1 MALNGAIRVRLCLL
15 VIALTLVGCDRKIGQ
30 PYCGDVTSPQDY
42 GKFVVDAEKG
52 LAQHISGT
60 VWYRCAAGQSF
71 RGKKCIGDSVRV
83 TRAAADDYI
92 REFSEKSG
100 EQWRLPTKE
109 EFESIVEEHCDNP
122 ALNPNVFPNI
132 EVNNYWLQ
140 EDSWHG
146 SRFACSIYILQGSS
160 FCRQPSD
167 INLPILLIKE

>member
-1 MALNGAIRVRLCLL
+1 MKLYGATRVRVFLL
-15 VIALTLVGCDRKIGQ
+15 LIALILAGCDRKIGQ

-42 GKFVVDAEKG
+42 GNFVVDAEQG
-52 LAQHISGT
+52 LAQHISGS

-71 RGKKCIGDSVRV
+71 RGKKCIGESVRV
-83 TRAAADDYI
+83 TRAQADNYI

-100 EQWRLPTKE
+100 QIWRLPKRK
-109 EFESIVEEHCDNP
+109 EFESIIEENCDNP
-122 ALNPNVFPNI
+122 ALNPNVFPGL

-146 SRFACSIYILQGSS
+146 NRFACSIYVFQGSS